1 MSRFVILKGR
11 TRSEN
16 MNFYGVF
23 LIIIDSELKIMEKCD
38 VIVSRIPTFYNS
50 SISRSWQEVYKEILQ
65 LSFEGKNN
73 VTYSK
78 SIIAGIEKLFLN
90 EDVTYLIEL
99 INNDFE
105 KFQTLLLENINRTFG
120 NGDCKAEIIK
130 YFEDSIEMQNQS
142 TMTINPEALLQ
153 TAEETVDFDIPPG
166 VNLIPLKPA
175 LAPVSGKPIYEI
187 VPQDLI
193 YVYIDPNFDRY
204 KDYLNYFNSLVEDK
218 VVPIKGE
225 VLEVRID
232 LNNNYILLI
241 KLDENT
247 YGKLIEEEKVKV
259 KMYTEQVMTFDAA
272 KIQAKSENTKKQKKA
287 SKAQTSLIY
296 ILLGIVGFLFIVF
309 ILSLFL

>member
-130 YFEDSIEMQNQS
+130 YFEDSLEMQNQS

-272 KIQAKSENTKKQKKA
+272 KVQAKSENTKKQKKA

>member
-1 MSRFVILKGR
+1 
-11 TRSEN
+11 
-16 MNFYGVF
+16 
-23 LIIIDSELKIMEKCD
+23 MEKCD

-130 YFEDSIEMQNQS
+130 YFEDSLEMQNQS

-272 KIQAKSENTKKQKKA
+272 KVQAKSENTKKQKKA

>member
-23 LIIIDSELKIMEKCD
+23 IIVIDSELKIMEKCD

-78 SIIAGIEKLFLN
+78 SIVAGIEKLFMN
-90 EDVTYLIEL
+90 EDVSYLVDL
-99 INNDFE
+99 ISNDFE

-130 YFEDSIEMQNQS
+130 YFEDSLEMQAQS
-142 TMTINPEALLQ
+142 TITINPESLLQ

-166 VNLIPLKPA
+166 VNLIPIKPA

-193 YVYIDPNFDRY
+193 YVYIDPSFDRY
-204 KDYLNYFNSLVEDK
+204 KDYINYFNALVDDK
-218 VVPIKGE
+218 LVPIKGE

-272 KIQAKSENTKKQKKA
+272 KIQAKSETTKKQKKA

>member
-1 MSRFVILKGR
+1 MGRFIVLKGR
-11 TRSEN
+11 TKSEN

-23 LIIIDSELKIMEKCD
+23 IIILDSELKIMEKCD
-38 VIVSRIPTFYNS
+38 VNVSRIPTFYNS
-50 SISRSWQEVYKEILQ
+50 SITRSWQEVHSEIQQ
-65 LSFEGKNN
+65 LSFEGKNIA
-73 VTYSK
+73 TYSK
-78 SIIAGIEKLFLN
+78 SIVAGIEKFFLN
-90 EDVTYLIEL
+90 EDISYLISL
-99 INNDFE
+99 INDDFE

-130 YFEDSIEMQNQS
+130 YFEDNLDTQS
-142 TMTINPEALLQ
+142 TTTVTFNTDALLEA
-153 TAEETVDFDIPPG
+153 TDENLDFDLPAG

-187 VPQDLI
+187 IPGDLI
-193 YVYIDPNFDRY
+193 YVYIDSAFDRA
-204 KDYLNYFNSLVEDK
+204 KDYIKYFNAITDDK
-218 VVPIKGE
+218 IIPIKGE
-225 VLEVRID
+225 VIEVRID

-247 YGKLIEEEKVKV
+247 YGKLIEEEKVKI
-259 KMYTEQVMTFDAA
+259 KMFTEQVAMFDAA
-272 KIQAKSENTKKQKKA
+272 KVQAKSETTKKEKKV

>member
-1 MSRFVILKGR
+1 
-11 TRSEN
+11 
-16 MNFYGVF
+16 
-23 LIIIDSELKIMEKCD
+23 MEKCD

-130 YFEDSIEMQNQS
+130 YFEDSLEMQNQS